1 MKIVLKQIALVF
13 AFSPIYALG
22 GGDPEFIKF
31 PTGYNKFFKNYATV
45 NRANQKQVAKLYA
58 NIAMVASYAQGIHAV
73 SGSVV
78 VMEIYSTK
86 SDADGQP
93 IIGGDGLFEIDTL
106 EAVAVMEKNSF
117 WEDDYPQESRVGDWG
132 FALYNPN
139 ATPKSNDLDCVQ
151 CHTPLKDQDHL
162 FSYQQ
167 LIEFTK
173 DITVNK

>member
-1 MKIVLKQIALVF
+1 MKKVLKLIALIF
-13 AFSPIYALG
+13 ALSPIYALG

-31 PTGYNKFFKNYATV
+31 PTGYDKFFKNYAIV

-58 NIAMVASYAQGIHAV
+58 NIATVASYAQGIHAV
-73 SGSVV
+73 SGSIV

-93 IIGGDGLFEIDTL
+93 IIGSDGLFEIDKL
-106 EAVAVMEKNSF
+106 EAVAVMEKNTF
-117 WEDDYPQESRVGDWG
+117 WDDGYPKENRVGNWG
-132 FALYNPN
+132 FALYNPD
-139 ATPKSNDLDCVQ
+139 ATPQSNDLDCVQ

-162 FSYQQ
+162 FSYQE

-173 DITVNK
+173 RISIR